1 MESADAKVIVC
12 SPGRNFVTLKIVTED
27 GVYGLGDATL
37 NGRELAVASY
47 LTDHVLPL
55 LIGRDA
61 RRIEDIWQYLY
72 KGAYWRRGPVTM
84 TAIAAVDMALWD
96 ILGKTLDTPV
106 YQLLGG
112 ASRDAVMV
120 YGHANGS
127 TEDETVKA
135 VQEYI
140 GLGYKAVRA
149 QCAIPGVVH
158 AYGVGRGTLYYEP
171 AQKGMPLES
180 VWSTERYLDFVPPL
194 FDRLRRE
201 VGFDVHLLH
210 DVHHRLTP
218 IEAARLGKSLEPYR
232 LFWLEDPVPAEN
244 QAAFRTI
251 RQHTTTP
258 IAVGEVFNTIYDCAQ
273 LIEEE
278 LIDYIRMTVVH
289 GGGISHLRKIAALAE
304 LHHVR
309 TGSHGATDLSPV
321 AMAAALHFDLSVH
334 NFGIQEYMRHTPETD
349 TVFPHA
355 YTFESGAMH
364 RATRPGSAWTSTR
377 CWRRRIRTIPRI
389 FRSTASSM
397 GRCTH
402 GDPPRVSAGDRVR
415 RWRRR
420 TWRPALAG
428 P

>member
-1 MESADAKVIVC
+1 MRITDANVIIC
-12 SPGRNFVTLKIVTED
+12 SPGRNFVTLKLVTED

-47 LTDHVLPL
+47 LSDHVIPL
-55 LIGRDA
+55 LINRDA
-61 RRIEDIWQYLY
+61 RRIEDMWQYLY

-84 TAIAAVDMALWD
+84 SAISAVDTALWD
-96 ILGKTLDTPV
+96 ILGKTVNAPV
-106 YQLLGG
+106 YRLLGG
-112 ASRDAVMV
+112 ASRDSVMV

-127 TEDETVKA
+127 TPDETVHA
-135 VQEYI
+135 VQEY
-140 GLGYKAVRA
+140 LSMGYRAIRA
-149 QCAIPGVVH
+149 QCAIPGVVN
-158 AYGVGRGTLYYEP
+158 AYGVGRGTMYYEP

-194 FDRLRRE
+194 FERLRRE

-251 RQHTTTP
+251 RHHTTTP
-258 IAVGEVFNTIYDCAQ
+258 IAVGEVFNAIHDCQQ

-289 GGGISHLRKIAALAE
+289 GGGISHLRKIAALGE

-309 TGSHGATDLSPV
+309 TGSHGATDLGPV
-321 AMAAALHFDLSVH
+321 SLAAALHFDLSVH

-349 TVFPHA
+349 AVFPHA
-355 YTFESGAMH
+355 YRFENGAMH
-364 RATRPGSAWTSTR
+364 PGDKPGLGVDIDEILAAQYPYERAYLPVNRKLDGTVHSW
-377 CWRRRIRTIPRI
+377 
-389 FRSTASSM
+389 
-397 GRCTH
+397 
-402 GDPPRVSAGDRVR
+402 
-415 RWRRR
+415 
-420 TWRPALAG
+420 
-428 P
+428 